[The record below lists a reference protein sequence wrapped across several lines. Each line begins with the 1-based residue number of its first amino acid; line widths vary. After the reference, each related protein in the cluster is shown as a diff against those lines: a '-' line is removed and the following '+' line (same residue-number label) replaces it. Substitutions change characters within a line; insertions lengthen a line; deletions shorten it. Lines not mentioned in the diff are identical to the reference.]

1 MGVPM
6 GVLQA
11 GCCVWLQRWLEP
23 RRKLEE
29 ERRSSGICGAMLFW
43 LPGIFG
49 PHGRRISNQVSP
61 REIGRKAVGQCR
73 IKESRLRKVELMS
86 EATVCSCMDRSKE
99 R

>member
-61 REIGRKAVGQCR
+61 REIGRKAVASAG
-73 IKESRLRKVELMS
+73 SKVADFE
-86 EATVCSCMDRSKE
+86 K
-99 R
+99 